1 MTVYVLGIGSN
12 INAEFQCRQMI
23 AALELRFGQLRVSEL
38 VTTKAVGLAAPD
50 YINAVVCF
58 ESDISAEALR
68 QWCKRLEEQLGRD
81 RQQRLCAADIDLLLA
96 VDRPAL
102 AVEKLINQVKEPW
115 FRPLVTEL
123 LNINEGVDSVYH

>member
-12 INAEFQCRQMI
+12 INAEYQCCQMI
-23 AALELRFGQLRVSEL
+23 AALEQRFGKVTVSEL
-38 VTTKAVGLAAPD
+38 VTTKAVGLEAPD
-50 YINAVVCF
+50 YINGVVCV
-58 ESDISAEALR
+58 ESDMSAETLQ

-81 RQQRLCAADIDLLLA
+81 REQHLCAADIDLLLA
-96 VDRPAL
+96 LDSSGAL

-123 LNINEGVDSVYH
+123 LNRNMMSSG

>member
-12 INAEFQCRQMI
+12 INAEYQCRQMI
-23 AALELRFGQLRVSEL
+23 AALEQRFGEVRVSEL
-38 VTTKAVGLAAPD
+38 VTTKAVGFEAPD
-50 YINAVVCF
+50 YINGVVCV
-58 ESDISAEALR
+58 ESDMSTETLQ

-81 RQQRLCAADIDLLLA
+81 REQLLCAADIDLLLA
-96 VDRPAL
+96 LDCSGAL

-123 LNINEGVDSVYH
+123 LNRNLISSG

>member
-12 INAEFQCRQMI
+12 INAESQCRQMI
-23 AALELRFGQLRVSEL
+23 AALEQQFGKVRVSEL
-38 VTTKAVGLAAPD
+38 VTTKAVGLEAPD

-58 ESDISAEALR
+58 ESDMSAEALQ

-81 RQQRLCAADIDLLLA
+81 REHRLCAADIDLLLA
-96 VDRPAL
+96 VDCSDTL
-102 AVEKLINQVKEPW
+102 AGEKLIKQVKEPW

-123 LNINEGVDSVYH
+123 LNRNI